1 MICSNKQQNSDDQ
14 IFKENKKTQRR
25 LSQVYRYASR
35 FMSAWKLFSFTN
47 SCNLLHIGC
56 HLVKIMTNQ
65 SSYVTSRYHV
75 SNCLVSYNNWAVHLA
90 LGNDS
95 QEQDSKHVIT
105 VSKEE
110 CNTERAYGRMS

>member
-1 MICSNKQQNSDDQ
+1 M
-14 IFKENKKTQRR
+14 
-25 LSQVYRYASR
+25 
-35 FMSAWKLFSFTN
+35 
-47 SCNLLHIGC
+47 
-56 HLVKIMTNQ
+56 
-65 SSYVTSRYHV
+65 